1 MSRWMLGL
9 LVLAC
14 LVGCATTPRAAPPG
28 QESITLIE
36 GGAGKLRVSDGGS
49 GGIPVVLVHGLGA
62 DLEVWRAQLDHLRAS
77 RRAVAY
83 DQRGHGGSQPAS
95 DGVYTIEA
103 LAEDLDRVVGALGL
117 ERFVLVGH
125 SMSGTVLS
133 AYAARHPEKL
143 AALVYADAVGDVSQA
158 PPELREWFNKPP
170 EGYGPAQVR
179 EEFAQMVGPKAQPKT
194 REYVLAAVGRVE
206 PTTIVAL
213 RRAMGAFVPRPGLD
227 RYTGP
232 RFAIEAE
239 EAQPPPFAA
248 SSSLPGVSRS
258 TLPNVSHWL
267 MMDDPQGFNR
277 ALDSMLSQVP

>member
-9 LVLAC
+9 FVLTW
-14 LVGCATTPRAAPPG
+14 LGCATMRPATPPG
-28 QESITLIE
+28 QESTPFVE
-36 GGAGKLRVSDGGS
+36 GGAGKLRVSDGGR
-49 GGIPVVLVHGLGA
+49 GGTPVVFVHGLGS
-62 DLEVWRAQLDHLRAS
+62 DLEVWRAQLDHVRAS

-125 SMSGTVLS
+125 SMAGTVLS
-133 AYAARHPEKL
+133 AYAARHPEKV

-158 PPELREWFNKPP
+158 PPEMREWFNSPP
-170 EGYGPAQVR
+170 EGYGPAQAQ
-179 EEFAQMVGPKAQPKT
+179 EEFAQMLGPKARPET
-194 REYVLAAVGRVE
+194 REHVLASVGRVN
-206 PTTIVAL
+206 PATLLAL
-213 RRAMGAFVPRPGLD
+213 RRAMGAFTPRPGLD

-239 EAQPPPFAA
+239 AAEANPFLA

-277 ALDSMLSQVP
+277 ALDTVLGQVP

>member
-1 MSRWMLGL
+1 MPRWSLGL
-9 LVLAC
+9 FVLTW
-14 LVGCATTPRAAPPG
+14 LGCATTRPAAPSG
-28 QESITLIE
+28 QETFTSVE
-36 GGAGKLRVSDGGS
+36 GGAGKLRVSDGGH
-49 GGIPVVLVHGLGA
+49 GGTPVVFVHGLGA
-62 DLEVWRAQLDHLRAS
+62 DLEVWRAQLDHVRAS

-103 LAEDLDRVVGALGL
+103 LAEDLERVVSALGL

-125 SMSGTVLS
+125 SMSGNVIS

-143 AALVYADAVGDVSQA
+143 AALVYADAAGDVSQA
-158 PPELREWFNKPP
+158 PQEMKDWFNKPP
-170 EGYGPAQVR
+170 EGYGPAQVK
-179 EEFAQMVGPKAQPKT
+179 EEFAQMLGPKARPGT
-194 REYVLAAVGRVE
+194 REHVLASVGRVD

-213 RRAMGAFVPRPGLD
+213 RRSMGAFSPRPGLD

-239 EAQPPPFAA
+239 GAAEENPFTA
-248 SSSLPGVSRS
+248 SRSIPGVV
-258 TLPNVSHWL
+258 TTTVPDVSHWL

-277 ALDSMLSQVP
+277 ALDAVLSQVP